1 MAYTRTDSF
10 VPSPPFNYS
19 YTGYENM
26 NCKINHLY
34 NIELYIRDNFH
45 EYNVAVMCLLYSIII
60 CCLLYILIKDLYDH
74 IMSLRP
80 EPELDEPMFDEPM
93 FDQPMFDKERAS
105 RKRKIED
112 DTQEAIKRRKESL
125 RSFAKY

>member
-26 NCKINHLY
+26 NCKTNYLY

-45 EYNVAVMCLLYSIII
+45 EYNVAVMCFLYCTILCS
-60 CCLLYILIKDLYDH
+60 LFYILIKDLYDH
-74 IMSLRP
+74 IMSLQP

-93 FDQPMFDKERAS
+93 FDKERAS
-105 RKRKIED
+105 RKRKIDD

-125 RSFAKY
+125 RSFSK

>member
-10 VPSPPFNYS
+10 LPSPPFNYS

-26 NCKINHLY
+26 DCRINHLY

-45 EYNVAVMCLLYSIII
+45 EYNVAVMCFLYCTILCSLI
-60 CCLLYILIKDLYDH
+60 YILIKDLYDH

-80 EPELDEPMFDEPM
+80 EPELDEPMFD
-93 FDQPMFDKERAS
+93 KERAS

-112 DTQEAIKRRKESL
+112 DTQQAIKRRKESL